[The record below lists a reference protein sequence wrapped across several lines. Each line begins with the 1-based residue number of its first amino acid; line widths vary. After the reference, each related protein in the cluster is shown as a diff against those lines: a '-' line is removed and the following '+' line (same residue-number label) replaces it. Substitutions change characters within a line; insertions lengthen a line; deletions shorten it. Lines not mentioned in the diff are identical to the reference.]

1 MTRSNHLP
9 VRISTSRAAACLA
22 LVGTLAV
29 SASARAAQGPSD
41 SGGSGGSGTS
51 GGSGRSGGSAGPGGP
66 STSPQRGCRAP
77 GKNLNP
83 VKAGS
88 VGAGGQIDIEGSGRV
103 VLNGSFMTWGTV
115 RGMSIRVTDQRG
127 DGMLRVGASCV
138 PLRPGGSGTRTAT
151 VRSPSGR
158 FVVDGTDVRVDISG
172 RGSLAIAV
180 TGSGTG
186 LLNGVGTFT
195 VNNGSPQSW
204 PLKPIDLAL
213 APTN

>member
-1 MTRSNHLP
+1 M
-9 VRISTSRAAACLA
+9 AAPALA
-22 LVGTLAV
+22 NPG
-29 SASARAAQGPSD
+29 
-41 SGGSGGSGTS
+41 
-51 GGSGRSGGSAGPGGP
+51 GPGGP
-66 STSPQRGCRAP
+66 GSSGGAPPQKSCRAP

-83 VKAGS
+83 VKTGS

-103 VLNGSFMTWGTV
+103 TLTGSFMSWGTV
-115 RGMSIRVTDQRG
+115 KGMSITITDQRG
-127 DGMLRVGASCV
+127 DGMLRVGRDCIAF
-138 PLRPGGSGTRTAT
+138 RPRGRVRTAT
-151 VRSPSGR
+151 VRSPNGR
-158 FVVDGTDVRVDISG
+158 FLVDGTDVRVDISG

-195 VNNGSPQSW
+195 VNNGNPQSW

>member
-1 MTRSNHLP
+1 MRRSDDLP
-9 VRISTSRAAACLA
+9 VSTSLSRAAACVALIGAFAVAAPALA
-22 LVGTLAV
+22 SNG
-29 SASARAAQGPSD
+29 G
-41 SGGSGGSGTS
+41 GGSGSGSGAS
-51 GGSGRSGGSAGPGGP
+51 PERPGGP
-66 STSPQRGCRAP
+66 AAAPQRGCRSP
-77 GKNLNP
+77 GKNLSP
-83 VKAGS
+83 VKTGS

-103 VLNGSFMTWGTV
+103 TLSGSFMTWGTV
-115 RGMSIRVTDQRG
+115 RGMSIKVTDQRG

-138 PLRPGGSGTRTAT
+138 PLRSAGGGTRTAT

-158 FVVDGTDVRVDISG
+158 VVVDGTAVRVDISG

-195 VNNGSPQSW
+195 VNNGNPQSW

>member
-1 MTRSNHLP
+1 MRRSDDLS
-9 VRISTSRAAACLA
+9 VSTSLSRATACVALIGALA
-22 LVGTLAV
+22 L
-29 SASARAAQGPSD
+29 AAPVLGSN
-41 SGGSGGSGTS
+41 GGSNSGSG
-51 GGSGRSGGSAGPGGP
+51 SAPGADGPGAP
-66 STSPQRGCRAP
+66 APPPQRGCRSP

-83 VKAGS
+83 VKTGS

-103 VLNGSFMTWGTV
+103 TLNGSFMTWGTV

-127 DGMLRVGASCV
+127 DGMLRVGAACV
-138 PLRPGGSGTRTAT
+138 PLRPGRGGMRTAT
-151 VRSPSGR
+151 VRSPNGR
-158 FVVDGTDVRVDISG
+158 VVVDGTGVQVDISG

-195 VNNGSPQSW
+195 VNNGNPQSW